1 MRTSLN
7 QIFCNAFSSRPKS
20 ASNSVN
26 KFHHLMPWSTSNRKK
41 RRMFCLPEQSMLAE
55 AQNLA
60 VRDAEVSCNW
70 IS

>member
-7 QIFCNAFSSRPKS
+7 QIFCNAFSSRLKS

-26 KFHHLMPWSTSNRKK
+26 KFHHLMPWSTNRAK
-41 RRMFCLPEQSMLAE
+41 RRMYCLPGKSMLAK
-55 AQNLA
+55 AQNLT
-60 VRDAEVSCNW
+60 VGDAEVSCNW